1 MTPETE
7 PDAPGPTRR
16 RFYLS
21 FIYGLGA
28 IMGAALAAPALV
40 YLFLPPK
47 LGRQNEWV
55 EAGDVSQLTPKIPA
69 EMVFRKTRTDGW
81 RVTSEK
87 KTAWVVKLADNNV
100 VAFGPQC
107 THLGCAYHWDETNH
121 QFLCPCHTSVFA
133 LDGSVISGPA
143 PRPLDRYEIKIAKN
157 KLLLGELREGMES
170 PNQSP
175 EKKA

>member
-1 MTPETE
+1 MTLETE
-7 PDAPGPTRR
+7 PAASGATRR

-28 IMGAALAAPALV
+28 VMAAALAAPALV

-47 LGRQNEWV
+47 LGKQNEWV
-55 EAGDVSQLTPKIPA
+55 DAGDVSYLTPQIPA

-87 KTAWVVKLADNNV
+87 KTAWVVKLADNSV
-100 VAFGPQC
+100 VAFGAQC

-121 QFLCPCHTSVFA
+121 QFLCPCHTSIFA

-143 PRPLDRYEIKIAKN
+143 PRPLDRYEIKIEKN
-157 KLLLGELREGMES
+157 KLLLGELREGVE
-170 PNQSP
+170 SP
-175 EKKA
+175 EKKV

>member
-1 MTPETE
+1 MTLETE
-7 PDAPGPTRR
+7 PAAPGPTRR

-21 FIYGLGA
+21 VIYGLGA
-28 IMGAALAAPALV
+28 IIGAALAAPAAV

-47 LGRQNEWV
+47 LRRQNDWV
-55 EAGDVSQLTPKIPA
+55 DAGDISQLTPKAPF
-69 EMVFRKTRTDGW
+69 EMVFRKNRTDGW

-87 KTAWVVKLADNNV
+87 KTTWVVKLAGDNI
-100 VAFGPQC
+100 VAFGAQC

-121 QFLCPCHTSVFA
+121 QFLCPCHTSIFA

-143 PRPLDRYEIKIAKN
+143 PRPLDRYEIKIDKSR
-157 KLLLGELREGMES
+157 LLLGELHESGES
-170 PNQSP
+170 PNRSP